1 MHYRLVRPRDPVT
14 ASILATVLDSIR
26 RDPKLQ
32 ADRERLTR
40 ACCQPNRFVTLQRAP
55 QPHPPLTDQ
64 TNPRAR
70 FSLRLSQSSRPQQT
84 RVPRSLA

>member
-32 ADRERLTR
+32 TDRERLTR

-55 QPHPPLTDQ
+55 QPTVL
-64 TNPRAR
+64 
-70 FSLRLSQSSRPQQT
+70 
-84 RVPRSLA
+84 

>member
-1 MHYRLVRPRDPVT
+1 VRPRDPVT

-32 ADRERLTR
+32 ADRERLAR

-55 QPHPPLTDQ
+55 TPTVL
-64 TNPRAR
+64 
-70 FSLRLSQSSRPQQT
+70 
-84 RVPRSLA
+84 